1 MRFKQKLLLL
11 LLLMFSMYGVASA
24 NDTVVIDDI
33 AYLLD
38 SSTKEAEVTLNPNL
52 RYSNLIVPSHVTY
65 EGEEYT
71 VVSIKLTSLSATENM
86 GTVVIPNTVR
96 TIADNC
102 FSYVRNIENL
112 VIEDGDTPIYLG
124 RHTSYSTSKSYGP
137 FSGATIEQVYLGRN
151 CTIHPRDDGSPL
163 SFGGV
168 VKSVTFGDGV
178 TEVAPNLFE
187 IQFDLTEVVWNKNIT
202 KVGDNAFFHCPKL
215 TDVVITSP
223 VDTIGNSAFAE
234 TYFSYDEP
242 LVKISQLPETL
253 KYIGDE
259 AFAYLKG
266 DMDIP
271 ESVEYIG
278 DEAFRRTEITTV
290 TLSSNLKHL
299 GKDAFM
305 DCQKL
310 TEVTLPENLKRL
322 NNGVFSYCTSL
333 SKINIPWGLEELGS
347 KCFFGTK
354 LEEII
359 IPPSTKLLE
368 KENTFSSISSLKKLV
383 YWAPGLLGKNNLP
396 SFNNDLEIWLKE
408 PSYSDLWSNPGVKAF
423 PCRRINKK
431 EYLYGYKFDLIYFYP
446 GAEIQS
452 IDVYLEGEKVRTIPV
467 NSENQY
473 FIKNLIPDNYY
484 YTVLHFTA
492 DGHESTDS
500 VQFKTED
507 VSISYFNGQ
516 YTQRTI
522 TVPMPRLDESIENI
536 MAIGYSL
543 DDGEIVWRNPD
554 ELRTT
559 PMFTELTPDTEYKLT
574 CYIKVADLDEPIL
587 VDSFTAKTLSAV
599 GREKKEVGPT
609 SIRLTFEKCTG
620 DDYVTYERIKY
631 KLPGSSSFK
640 EVSSNTL
647 ELKDLKPNSKIEYEY
662 WGHLN
667 SDPITGWSVQLY
679 KLQSGTITTDAL
691 TLKTL
696 PVKIVNKGEV
706 IVAASTN
713 AWDIDENLSFMWG
726 KNDAP
731 AGMQFPE
738 AKAVVCDGQI
748 EGYISNLSD
757 TYYKVCAKYTFT
769 DGTYMTSDWVIFDPT
784 EFSFFTP
791 TIREYDATEVSEKNA
806 TLRAYVMR
814 GSEEILEQG
823 FEYHTETSS
832 RIMRRSA
839 SRAEGAWDTDDV
851 VKVFGSSQVMTVE
864 LTDLKP
870 GTNYVARAFV
880 TTASG
885 TDYGNEIRFKT
896 TGTPEAA
903 VEAVEAEDSEVTVK
917 AIYDING
924 RRLSEPQKGINIVI
938 MSDGSA
944 RKIVK

>member
-1 MRFKQKLLLL
+1 MK
-11 LLLMFSMYGVASA
+11 
-24 NDTVVIDDI
+24 D
-33 AYLLD
+33 
-38 SSTKEAEVTLNPNL
+38 
-52 RYSNLIVPSHVTY
+52 
-65 EGEEYT
+65 
-71 VVSIKLTSLSATENM
+71 
-86 GTVVIPNTVR
+86 GTN
-96 TIADNC
+96 
-102 FSYVRNIENL
+102 
-112 VIEDGDTPIYLG
+112 
-124 RHTSYSTSKSYGP
+124 
-137 FSGATIEQVYLGRN
+137 
-151 CTIHPRDDGSPL
+151 L
-163 SFGGV
+163 SFGGG
-168 VKSVTFGDGV
+168 VKSLTFGDGV
-178 TEVAPNLFE
+178 TEVAANLFNHTSS
-187 IQFDLTEVVWNKNIT
+187 LTKIVWNKNIT
-202 KVGDNAFFHCPKL
+202 KIGNSAFFECL
-215 TDVVITSP
+215 ALSELDITSP
-223 VDTIGNSAFAE
+223 VDTIGDAAFAG
-234 TYFSYDEP
+234 TKTANNVGYG
-242 LVKISQLPETL
+242 LTKISLPKTV
-253 KYIGDE
+253 KYIGNR
-259 AFAYLKG
+259 AFIHLKT
-266 DMDIP
+266 DAEIP
-271 ESVEYIG
+271 EGVEYIG
-278 DEAFRRTEITTV
+278 DQAFGDTEISKV
-290 TLSSNLKHL
+290 TLSPNLKYL
-299 GKDAFM
+299 GEEAFM
-305 DCQKL
+305 DCTKL
-310 TEVTLPENLKRL
+310 SEVTLPENLKIL
-322 NNGVFSYCTSL
+322 QSSTFANCSSL
-333 SKINIPWGLEELGS
+333 SNINIPWGLEILGPNCFYGTQIEEL
-347 KCFFGTK
+347 
-354 LEEII
+354 I
-359 IPPSTKLLE
+359 IPPSTKINY
-368 KENTFSSISSLKKLV
+368 KEGAFSGMPSLKRFV
-383 YWAPGLLGKNNLP
+383 YWPTVLLDKKNLP
-396 SFNNDLEIWLKE
+396 SYNTDMEMWITE
-408 PSYSDLWSNPGVKAF
+408 PSYSGVSSKDGVKAF
-423 PCRRINKK
+423 PCKRSNKK
-431 EYLYGYKFDLIYFYP
+431 EYYYGYQFDLTDFYP
-446 GAEIQS
+446 GAEVHS
-452 IDVYLEGEKVRTIPV
+452 IDLYLKGEKVRTIPV

-500 VQFKTED
+500 ARFKTEYVFLGD
-507 VSISYFNGQ
+507 WDRRN
-516 YTQRTI
+516 TQRTI
-522 TVPMPRLDESIENI
+522 TVAMPRIDESIENLT
-536 MAIGYSL
+536 AIGYSL
-543 DDGEIVWRNPD
+543 DDGEIVWRNED
-554 ELRTT
+554 ELRAT

-574 CYIKVADLDEPIL
+574 CYLKVEGLDEPIL
-587 VDSFTAKTLSAV
+587 VGSYTSKTLSAV

-609 SIRLTFEKCTG
+609 SLRLTFEKCTG
-620 DDYVTYERIKY
+620 DDYIIYERIKY
-631 KLPGSSSFK
+631 KLPGSSYFS

-726 KNDAP
+726 KSDAP

-769 DGTYMTSDWVIFDPT
+769 DGTYRTSDWVIFDPT

-791 TIREYDATEVSEKNA
+791 TIKEYDATEVSEKNA

-832 RIMRRSA
+832 RIIRHSA

-851 VKVFGSSQVMTVE
+851 VKVFGSGQVMTVK

-896 TGTPEAA
+896 AGTPEAA
-903 VEAVEAEDSEVTVK
+903 VEVVETEESEVTVK

-924 RRLSEPQKGINIVI
+924 RRLSAPQKGINILI

-944 RKIVK
+944 RKVVK

>member
-11 LLLMFSMYGVASA
+11 LLLMFSMYGAALA
-24 NDTVVIDDI
+24 NDPVVIDDI

-38 SSTKEAEVTLNPNL
+38 ESTKEAEVTNHPSKK
-52 RYSNLIVPSHVTY
+52 YSSVTIPSHVTY
-65 EGEEYT
+65 EGVEYT
-71 VVSIKLTSLSATENM
+71 VVKLGFNGVSTSTNM
-86 GTVVIPNTVR
+86 GTIVIPNTVR
-96 TIADNC
+96 TFRVGC
-102 FSYVRNIENL
+102 FQYVNHIEKI
-112 VIEDGDTPIYLG
+112 VIEDGNDPIELG
-124 RHTSYSTSKSYGP
+124 RQNVSLSAELREWEMFNGVE
-137 FSGATIEQVYLGRN
+137 IDQLYLGRN
-151 CTIHPRDDGSPL
+151 CNKAKSENGYEMNIG
-163 SFGGV
+163 FGGDI
-168 VKSVTFGDGV
+168 KSVTLGEGV
-178 TEVAPNLFE
+178 TKVLDKLFSD
-187 IQFDLTEVVWNKNIT
+187 QKSLTEVIWNTNIT
-202 KVGDNAFFHCPKL
+202 KIGTEAFQNCSALKEIL
-215 TDVVITSP
+215 ITSP
-223 VDTIGNSAFAE
+223 VDTIGDRAFCNVGNFVVTDE
-234 TYFSYDEP
+234 TK
-242 LVKISQLPETL
+242 LNISLPETL
-253 KYIGDE
+253 KYIGPS
-259 AFAYLKG
+259 AFERSG
-266 DMDIP
+266 
-271 ESVEYIG
+271 V
-278 DEAFRRTEITTV
+278 FNIT
-290 TLSSNLKHL
+290 LPSNLKHL
-299 GKDAFM
+299 GSWAF
-305 DCQKL
+305 DNCKYL
-310 TEVTLPENLKRL
+310 TKV
-322 NNGVFSYCTSL
+322 
-333 SKINIPWGLEELGS
+333 NIPWGLEELGS
-347 KCFFGTK
+347 GCFDSTAI
-354 LEEII
+354 EELI
-359 IPPSTKLLE
+359 IPPSTKLLDQ
-368 KENTFSSISSLKKLV
+368 KSSFSYLPALKKFI
-383 YWAPGLLGKNNLP
+383 YWPTGWLGKFP
-396 SFNNDLEIWLKE
+396 SNTNDAEIWITE
-408 PSYSDLWSNPGVKAF
+408 PSYSVFTSREDVKAF
-423 PCRRINKK
+423 PCKRINKK
-431 EYLYGYKFDLIYFYP
+431 EYLYGYKFDLTDFYP
-446 GAEIQS
+446 GAEIHS
-452 IDVYLEGEKVRTIPV
+452 IDVYLKGKKVRTIPV

-473 FIKNLIPDNYY
+473 YIKNLSSGKDYF
-484 YTVLHFTA
+484 TVLHFTA

-500 VQFKTED
+500 ARFNTENMFLGD
-507 VSISYFNGQ
+507 RDRRN
-516 YTQRTI
+516 TQRTI
-522 TVPMPRLDESIENI
+522 TVSMPSLDESIENLT
-536 MAIGYSL
+536 AIGYSL

-574 CYIKVADLDEPIL
+574 CYLKVADLDEPVL
-587 VDSFTAKTLSAV
+587 VGSYTSKTLSAV
-599 GREKKEVGPT
+599 GREKKEVGPS

-647 ELKDLKPNSKIEYEY
+647 ESKDLKPNSKIEYEY

-769 DGTYMTSDWVIFDPT
+769 DGTYKTSDWVIFDPT

-851 VKVFGSSQVMTVE
+851 VKVFGSGQVMTVE